1 MRCFHHFAHIWLP
14 SLRIKT
20 YRLLHGWATRKDT
33 WFFVGGVFGCW
44 KTFSNPGDQ
53 RTEGMQ
59 VNSDPQPPR
68 KTSTQNSTNNHPFPK
83 AHLKKKKHPVNISQQ
98 LFWTCVFEKKHHG
111 GLLGQKVRHA
121 NRSQALDF
129 VVAPENRRLLLPLAG
144 KFGVPLLNSIDFS
157 LGEKRSQEFQP
168 HELFLEGQAFLNIH
182 VNMEIDLNK
191 M

>member
-1 MRCFHHFAHIWLP
+1 MSNAKGHLIFCWWGVWMLKNFLQSWWPTDWGDASQFGSTTTQENL
-14 SLRIKT
+14 
-20 YRLLHGWATRKDT
+20 DT
-33 WFFVGGVFGCW
+33 KFN
-44 KTFSNPGDQ
+44 K
-53 RTEGMQ
+53 
-59 VNSDPQPPR
+59 QPPF
-68 KTSTQNSTNNHPFPK
+68 SQGPP
-83 AHLKKKKHPVNISQQ
+83 LKKKKHPVNISQQ